1 MFKEKIRKKIIK
13 YKQQQANLQLFKE
26 GDFQLAFFN
35 KKDDRESHQAITLG
49 QVSQIPMKDRD
60 IFVSVQRTVNIL
72 EKIACEPNKFK
83 AIETII
89 DETPD
94 GKMAYNNFIRLANQG
109 VNIELY
115 NRNTNRRVKRYDS
128 EVRDFCASL
137 GVNNSAGLDGML
149 DQLHG
154 SSVARGG
161 MACEVV
167 VNSDGTDV
175 EDVLLVDPST
185 FYEYKWIESEH
196 RYAIYQYRDD
206 GKKIDLYE
214 GNFFYVPHQPKVGRP
229 DGTLQFLPAVVTMTQ
244 FYQLFSDS
252 MRILNRIG
260 YPRYDVSIDEE
271 KLLNSLPPNMKNTME
286 QQNKAFQQAF
296 QNVQNSLRSIGKD
309 SDLVHF
315 SSNAVSVIGGGVN
328 GSGIDIRAWFE
339 VLEPLIVNS
348 FSMTPVLMGRLTG
361 GSYSLGTV
369 EFKIVTDTVDSM
381 RRGSKRILEQIINL
395 WARVKGYPIYA
406 VVNHNPI
413 NWEVQKEKLEVE
425 LMQMQKARRA
435 EEYNWISHDTAA
447 MEGAG
452 AEKAEKND
460 SAGLYEYLSH
470 DMREQKTETVT
481 ENIDVNKSDVNK
493 TKEGEEDGK

>member
-1 MFKEKIRKKIIK
+1 M
-13 YKQQQANLQLFKE
+13 
-26 GDFQLAFFN
+26 AFLN
-35 KKDDRESHQAITLG
+35 KKKDKEHNETITMG
-49 QVSQIPMKDRD
+49 QVSQIPIKDRD
-60 IFVSVQRTVNIL
+60 IWVSTQRTTNL
-72 EKIACEPNKFK
+72 LQKIACETNKFK

-89 DETPD
+89 SETPD
-94 GKMAYNNFIRLANQG
+94 GSMAYNNFIRLANQG
-109 VNIELY
+109 VTIELY
-115 NRNTNRRVKRYDS
+115 NKNTNRRVKRYDQ
-128 EVRDFCASL
+128 EVREFCSKL

-167 VNSDGTDV
+167 VNSDGTDI
-175 EDVLLVDPST
+175 EDVLLIDPAT

-196 RYAIYQYRDD
+196 RYAIYQQRDD

-214 GNFFYVPHQPKVGRP
+214 GNFFYVPHQPKAGRP
-229 DGTLQFLPAVVTMTQ
+229 NGTLQFLPAVVTMTQ
-244 FYQLFSDS
+244 FYQLFTDS

-286 QQNKAFQQAF
+286 QQQKAFQQAF
-296 QNVQNSLRSIGKD
+296 NNVQSSLRAIGKD

-315 SSNAVSVIGGGVN
+315 SSNTINTIGGGVN
-328 GSGIDIRAWFE
+328 GSGIDVRAWFE

-381 RRGSKRILEQIINL
+381 RRGSKRIIEQVINL
-395 WARVKGYPIYA
+395 WARVKGYPIYS

-425 LMQMQKARRA
+425 LMKMEKARRS
-435 EEYNWISHDTAA
+435 EEYKWMDHDTAA
-447 MEGAG
+447 MEGIG
-452 AEKAEKND
+452 VEKAEKND
-460 SAGLYEYLSH
+460 ADGLYEYLSH

-481 ENIDVNKSDVNK
+481 ENIDVKEK
-493 TKEGEEDGK
+493 EEGEKNGK